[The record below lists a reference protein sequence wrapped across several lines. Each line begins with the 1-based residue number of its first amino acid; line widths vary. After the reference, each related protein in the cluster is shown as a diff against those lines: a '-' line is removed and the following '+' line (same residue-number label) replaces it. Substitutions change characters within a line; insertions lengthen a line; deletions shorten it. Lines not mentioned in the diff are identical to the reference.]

1 MVNTLWDNG
10 VEIVKSTPFTKSA
23 GILITHVRNKIRA
36 GYNSKHT
43 LKNTLTSLGGKA
55 IAFIFLT
62 YEIYNVLSSLLT
74 DDPISRAEERGY
86 LLQ

>member
-1 MVNTLWDNG
+1 MVNAFWDNG
-10 VEIVKSTPFTKSA
+10 AEIVKSTPFTKSA
-23 GILITHVRNKIRA
+23 GILITHGRNKIRA

-43 LKNTLTSLGGKA
+43 LKNTLTSSGGKA
-55 IAFIFLT
+55 IAFIF